1 MSANCFHLPYI
12 ILHLLLS
19 QVIKK
24 LTEVIKKTYMNY
36 NYSTSIVVDQFG
48 AFFKHHRPKSY
59 LPLDIAIPFR
69 FPVHVIVELRCDL

>member
-1 MSANCFHLPYI
+1 MFSPALYNLTSI
-12 ILHLLLS
+12 I
-19 QVIKK
+19 VPGD
-24 LTEVIKKTYMNY
+24 KKTYRGDKKNLHELQLLK
-36 NYSTSIVVDQFG
+36 TSIVVDQFG